1 MGQLIRSLNPL
12 RRTKG
17 VFYGWWLVGVGAFVI
32 AVGAVPMFQGATT
45 WFVVMEKNFDWSK
58 AQLSWAFAF
67 TRIEGGIMGP
77 LAGYL
82 VARLGARSMVFIGF
96 LILGAGFLLFSQVHH
111 LWMFYSA
118 FVIMGIGVELGTWLS
133 ITTAVNNWFQRHRA
147 SAIGWTMQGSAIGG
161 IILLPALAWA
171 IDPERF
177 GLDQWRKVAA
187 GFGVTCLLLSFPISR
202 TIRNRPEDYGQL
214 PDGDTAPTTPSEA
227 RGTAPASRGSAE
239 TGYTWREALRTKVF
253 WLMTVGHACSASTSV
268 TMAVHLGPML
278 SDREFSLTTVGLV
291 LAVQTAVVAVIIPLG
306 GYVGDRSQVRIG
318 LFCFTLL
325 QTVAIVI
332 ALEADTTQMAILY
345 AVFMGMGLGGRLP
358 ITTSMRGAY
367 FGRRHFPIIM
377 GLSLLPINILMFA
390 APLFAGY
397 MFDATNSYAIPFRT
411 IAIVNMVGAFMYLP
425 MGKPSPPPSASRSS
439 QAAPGRQTPGASHK
453 PTPAD

>member
-1 MGQLIRSLNPL
+1 MGPLINAINPFRRS
-12 RRTKG
+12 KG

-32 AVGAVPMFQGATT
+32 AIGAVPMFQGATT

-67 TRIEGGIMGP
+67 TRVEGGIMGP
-77 LAGYL
+77 VAGYL
-82 VARLGARSMVFIGF
+82 VARLGPRHMVFIGF
-96 LILGAGFLLFSQVHH
+96 LILGSGFLLFSQVHH
-111 LWMFYSA
+111 LWMFYTA

-161 IILLPALAWA
+161 IILLPILAWF
-171 IDPERF
+171 IDPDRF

-187 GFGVTCLLLSFPISR
+187 VFGATCLLLGFPISR
-202 TIRNRPEDYGQL
+202 TIRNRPEDYGEL
-214 PDGDTAPTTPSEA
+214 PDGDAAPIAPAEA
-227 RGTAPASRGSAE
+227 RQTAPALQRGAE
-239 TGYTWREALRTKVF
+239 AGYAWKEAIRTKVF
-253 WLMTVGHACSASTSV
+253 WLMTAGHACSASASV

-278 SDREFSLTTVGLV
+278 SGREFSVTTVGLV
-291 LAVQTAVVAVIIPLG
+291 LAVQTAVVAVVIPLG
-306 GYVGDRSQVRIG
+306 GYVGDRSQVRVG
-318 LFCFTLL
+318 LFLFTLL
-325 QTVAIVI
+325 QTVAILV
-332 ALEADTTQMAILY
+332 ALEADTTQMAVLY
-345 AVFMGMGLGGRLP
+345 AVIMGIGFGGRLP

-377 GLSLLPINILMFA
+377 GLSLMPINLLMFA

-425 MGKPSPPPSASRSS
+425 MGKPKPFPSASVGTQTAAARR
-439 QAAPGRQTPGASHK
+439 APGA
-453 PTPAD
+453 